1 MVEHRAAVTAA
12 DRPLRSG
19 GTFGAYRALLG
30 AQARAQTTYR
40 ASFLLDLVGNVGA
53 TVFDVVTVLVIYGVT
68 RELGGFT
75 LRETL
80 VMVGLSSSAFA
91 VADLL
96 VGNIERLPTHVRT
109 GLFDAVL
116 LRPLGALPQ
125 LLLMNLPLRKV
136 SRGVFGVGV
145 LVVALTS
152 AGIDWT
158 PARVALAV
166 VAPLAGVVFFG
177 SLFVATATVSFWWVD
192 SGELANS
199 VTYGGRD
206 FTTYPVTVFDG
217 WFRAAFAY
225 GLGFAFVSYQP
236 ALALLGRADPLGL
249 PSWAGWAAP
258 AVALVAAAVAA
269 TAWRTGIRHY
279 RSTGS

>member
-1 MVEHRAAVTAA
+1 MTVA
-12 DRPLRSG
+12 DRPARPG
-19 GTFGAYRALLG
+19 GTVRAYRALLG

-136 SRGVFGVGV
+136 SRGLFGVGV

-158 PARVALAV
+158 PARVVLAV

-177 SLFVATATVSFWWVD
+177 SVFVATATVSFWWVD

-249 PSWAGWAAP
+249 PAWAGWAAP
-258 AVALVAAAVAA
+258 GVALVAVAVAA
-269 TAWRTGIRHY
+269 AAWRTGIRHY

>member
-1 MVEHRAAVTAA
+1 MVEQGVCTGEAV
-12 DRPLRSG
+12 RPG
-19 GTFGAYRALLG
+19 GTLRAYRALLG
-30 AQARAQTTYR
+30 AQARSQTAYR
-40 ASFLLDLVGNVGA
+40 ASFLLDLLGNVGA

-80 VMVGLSSSAFA
+80 VMVGLSASAFA

-206 FTTYPVTVFDG
+206 FTTYPVTIFDG

-258 AVALVAAAVAA
+258 AVALVAAALAA

>member
-1 MVEHRAAVTAA
+1 MAEA
-12 DRPLRSG
+12 G
-19 GTFGAYRALLG
+19 GTLAAYRALLG
-30 AQARAQTTYR
+30 AQARAQTAYR
-40 ASFLLDLVGNVGA
+40 TSFVIDLLGNVGA
-53 TVFDVVTVLVIYGVT
+53 TVFDVVTVLVLYGVT

-80 VMVGLSSSAFA
+80 VMVGLTAFAFA

-96 VGNIERLPTHVRT
+96 VGNIERLPRYVRT

-125 LLLMNLPLRKV
+125 LLLMDLPLRKV
-136 SRGVFGVGV
+136 SRGLFGLAVWV
-145 LVVALTS
+145 TALAG
-152 AGIDWT
+152 AGIEWT
-158 PARVALAV
+158 PSRVALAV
-166 VAPLAGVVFFG
+166 VAPLAAVVFFG
-177 SLFVATATVSFWWVD
+177 SVFVATATVSFFWVE

-206 FTTYPVTVFDG
+206 FASYPVTVFAG

-249 PSWAGWAAP
+249 PAWAGWAAP
-258 AVALVAAAVAA
+258 GVALVALAGASL
-269 TAWRTGIRHY
+269 TWRVGVRHY